1 MTAAGQRPRGRLT
14 PRTKLDRL
22 VAYAV
27 CFLAGVVALVVLYLG
42 KAAFVPIA
50 LAMLLALVLSGPVE
64 ALHARG
70 LGRTLAASLVL
81 VVILGLAGFAAVRLW
96 SPARDWLGE
105 LPQTVAL
112 VETKAGPAMHVVEH
126 MVAPAGAGK
135 HPPGGS
141 NAEDFASSASGSLL
155 GATPAMVVNAVTIL
169 MMAFF
174 LLAGGAPMMARL
186 AGTLHPHGEP
196 MQALKVV
203 DAVRRDVAR
212 YYATLALIN
221 FGLGVAVAAMTFI
234 LGLRNPVLWGV
245 MAMMLNFIP
254 YAGSAVTLAVLT
266 LVSFASFD
274 SVGHVL
280 LVVASFLVI
289 VTIEGQ
295 VAEPLLIGRRLKLS
309 PTVVFLALWFGGWFW
324 GIAGV
329 VIAIPALVALKV
341 VAEHSPGGRVL
352 VELLSPAPPGPFQLV
367 RRVTLRRHR
376 PKEALRDANHLDAGG
391 PPAPAPA
398 GIVSPPLDTR

>member
-1 MTAAGQRPRGRLT
+1 MTAPGHRPRVGAGEARRGT
-14 PRTKLDRL
+14 L
-22 VAYAV
+22 VAYCV
-27 CFLAGVVALVVLYLG
+27 CFLAGVVALVVLYAG

-50 LAMLLALVLSGPVE
+50 LAMLFALVLSGPVE
-64 ALHARG
+64 ALHSRG
-70 LGRTLAASLVL
+70 VARTLAAALVL
-81 VVILGLAGFAAVRLW
+81 VVLLSLAGFAVMRLW

-112 VETKAGPAMHVVEH
+112 VEAKAGPAMHIVER
-126 MVAPAGAGK
+126 MVAPAGAEK
-135 HPPGGS
+135 RAAGGN
-141 NAEDFASSASGSLL
+141 NAEDFASSASGNLL

-186 AGTLHPHGEP
+186 ADTLHPHGEP
-196 MQALKVV
+196 MQVLKVV

-221 FGLGVAVAAMTFI
+221 FGLGVAVAAMTFV

-254 YAGSAVTLAVLT
+254 YAGSAVTLGVLT
-266 LVSFASFD
+266 LVSFASFE

-341 VAEHSPGGRVL
+341 VAEHSPRGRVL

-367 RRVTLRRHR
+367 RRVSRRRH
-376 PKEALRDANHLDAGG
+376 PSATVLQGAGHPDAGV
-391 PPAPAPA
+391 PPAATPV
-398 GIVSPPLDTR
+398 GIVSRPLDPL